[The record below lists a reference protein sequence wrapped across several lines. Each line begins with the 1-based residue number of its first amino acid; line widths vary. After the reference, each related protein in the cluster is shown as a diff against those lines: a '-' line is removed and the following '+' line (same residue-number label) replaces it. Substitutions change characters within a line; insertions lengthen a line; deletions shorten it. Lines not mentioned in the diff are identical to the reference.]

1 MIMDMWFVVLA
12 AVAVMQIVIFV
23 LLFKVL
29 KRKGKSEEILE
40 EHSLKLEFFGQEMER
55 QGKSLQEFDNGLKIF
70 AERQQI
76 FGEQFREFSRESREF
91 AKDGR
96 ESDALARKELRE
108 VLQKQLGEN
117 REAQTQVFAIMTQS
131 QKEAFAQ
138 IDKTQKEAFSQMDKT
153 QKDAFAQMDKTNKE
167 SYTQLEK
174 SQRESLAQ
182 MEKSQKESLEQ
193 LDRNQKESLERLD
206 KTQNQLIKNTDERLE
221 HIRVTVAEKLDKTLT
236 ERLGKSF
243 ETVGKQLNEVQ
254 QGLGEMKNLAQDVG
268 GLKKVLSNVKMRGGL
283 GEIQLQM
290 LLENILAPDQYSA
303 NVITKKASREVV
315 EFAVK
320 LPGNSED
327 IPNIWLPI
335 DAKFPKDV
343 YEKLQNAYDLADPA
357 AVEAAQKELD
367 AAIKLNAKDI
377 SGKYVDPPYTTN
389 FAIMFLPFE
398 GIYAEVVRKADLLE
412 YIQRQYNV
420 IITGPTT
427 LAAILNS
434 LQIGFKTLAIQ
445 KRSSEVWET
454 LGAVKT
460 EFETFGGLLD
470 KAKNK
475 IQGGLNDMDTLI
487 GTRTRAI
494 QRKLRSVESL
504 DQEQSQKLLEIE

>member
-1 MIMDMWFVVLA
+1 MEHLVTGAI
-12 AVAVMQIVIFV
+12 V
-23 LLFKVL
+23 LLLIAVIATVTVIVL
-29 KRKGKSEEILE
+29 QTKILKSRKESEKILAE
-40 EHSLKLEFFGQEMER
+40 YGNRVQALEAGM
-55 QGKSLQEFDNGLKIF
+55 QEFGKGMQKFGEGMQLF
-70 AERQQI
+70 AERQQN
-76 FGEQFREFSRESREF
+76 FGREFREFEREYRE
-91 AKDGR
+91 A
-96 ESDALARKELRE
+96 ESAARKELRE
-108 VLQKQLGEN
+108 T
-117 REAQTQVFAIMTQS
+117 QTQVFSIMSKSQKDSFEQLGKSQKDSFDQLEKS

-138 IDKTQKEAFSQMDKT
+138 
-153 QKDAFAQMDKTNKE
+153 
-167 SYTQLEK
+167 LEK
-174 SQRESLAQ
+174 SQ
-182 MEKSQKESLEQ
+182 KNTLEQ
-193 LDRNQKESLERLD
+193 FDKTQKESLERLD
-206 KTQNQLIKNTDERLE
+206 KTQNQLLKSTDERLE
-221 HIRVTVAEKLDKTLT
+221 NIRVTVAEKLDKTLA

-254 QGLGEMKNLAQDVG
+254 QGLGEMKSLAHDVG
-268 GLKKVLSNVKMRGGL
+268 GLKKVLGNVKMRGGL

-303 NVITKKASREVV
+303 NVITRKGSREVV

-320 LPGNSED
+320 LPGSSDE

-343 YEKLQNAYDLADPA
+343 YEKLQNAYDLADPT

-367 AAIKLNAKDI
+367 NAIKLNAKEI
-377 SGKYVDPPYTTN
+377 SSKYVEPPYTTN

-412 YIQRQYNV
+412 HIQRQYNV

-445 KRSSEVWET
+445 KRSSEVWDT

-504 DQEQSQKLLEIE
+504 EPEESKQLLEIE

>member
-1 MIMDMWFVVLA
+1 MEHLVTGAI
-12 AVAVMQIVIFV
+12 V
-23 LLFKVL
+23 LLLIAVIATVTVIVL
-29 KRKGKSEEILE
+29 QAKILKSRKESEKILAE
-40 EHSLKLEFFGQEMER
+40 YGNRVQALEAGM
-55 QGKSLQEFDNGLKIF
+55 QEFGKGMQKFGEGMQLF
-70 AERQQI
+70 AERQQN
-76 FGEQFREFSRESREF
+76 FGREFREFEREYRE
-91 AKDGR
+91 A
-96 ESDALARKELRE
+96 ESAARKELRE
-108 VLQKQLGEN
+108 T
-117 REAQTQVFAIMTQS
+117 QTQVFSIMSKSQKDSFEQLGKSQKDSFDQLEKS

-138 IDKTQKEAFSQMDKT
+138 
-153 QKDAFAQMDKTNKE
+153 
-167 SYTQLEK
+167 LEK
-174 SQRESLAQ
+174 SQ
-182 MEKSQKESLEQ
+182 KNTLEQ
-193 LDRNQKESLERLD
+193 FDKTQKESLERLD
-206 KTQNQLIKNTDERLE
+206 KTQNQLLKSTDERLE
-221 HIRVTVAEKLDKTLT
+221 NIRVTVAEKLDKTLA

-254 QGLGEMKNLAQDVG
+254 QGLGEMKSLAHDVG
-268 GLKKVLSNVKMRGGL
+268 GLKKVLGNVKMRGGL

-303 NVITKKASREVV
+303 NVITRKGSREVV

-320 LPGNSED
+320 LPGSSDE

-367 AAIKLNAKDI
+367 NAIKLNAKEI
-377 SGKYVDPPYTTN
+377 SSKYVEPPYTTN

-412 YIQRQYNV
+412 HIQRQYNV

-445 KRSSEVWET
+445 KRSSEVWDT

-504 DQEQSQKLLEIE
+504 EPEESKQLLEIE

>member
-1 MIMDMWFVVLA
+1 MDMGFVAICVILLLL
-12 AVAVMQIVIFV
+12 VIVIV
-23 LLFKVL
+23 LLMNLL
-29 KRKGKSEEILE
+29 KSQRRSEGMQLFAQ
-40 EHSLKLEFFGQEMER
+40 K
-55 QGKSLQEFDNGLKIF
+55 QEFL
-70 AERQQI
+70 
-76 FGEQFREFSRESREF
+76 GEQFKTYMSESRE
-91 AKDGR
+91 AATASRKELNEQIDT
-96 ESDALARKELRE
+96 LQKELRE
-108 VLQKQLGEN
+108 QVDAQQKELREQVESLQKELRETLQRSEKEQREQMMRQQAEN
-117 REAQTQVFAIMTQS
+117 REAQSQVFAMMNKS
-131 QKEAFAQ
+131 QKESFEQ
-138 IDKTQKEAFSQMDKT
+138 I
-153 QKDAFAQMDKTNKE
+153 
-167 SYTQLEK
+167 EK
-174 SQRESLAQ
+174 SQRESLTQ
-182 MEKSQKESLEQ
+182 LEKS
-193 LDRNQKESLERLD
+193 QKESLERLD
-206 KTQNQLIKNTDERLE
+206 KTQNQLIKSTDERLE
-221 HIRVTVAEKLDKTLT
+221 NIRVTVAEKLDKTLT

-290 LLENILAPDQYSA
+290 LLENILAPDQYCA

-320 LPGNSED
+320 LPGNSDD

-357 AVEAAQKELD
+357 RVEAAQKELD

-398 GIYAEVVRKADLLE
+398 GIYAEVVRKAELLE

-460 EFETFGGLLD
+460 EFDNFGGLLD

-504 DQEQSQKLLEIE
+504 DQEQSQKLLEMD

>member
-1 MIMDMWFVVLA
+1 MEMLLVVLA
-12 AVAVMQIVIFV
+12 AVAVLQIIILV

-29 KRKGKSEEILE
+29 KSRGKSEEILG
-40 EHSLKLEFFGQEMER
+40 EHSLKLDFFSQEMEKQSR
-55 QGKSLQEFDNGLKIF
+55 SLQDFDNGLKIF

-76 FGEQFREFSRESREF
+76 FGEQFREFSRESREL

-117 REAQTQVFAIMTQS
+117 REAQTQVFSIMVQS

-138 IDKTQKEAFSQMDKT
+138 IDKTQKEAFAQMDKT

-167 SYTQLEK
+167 SYIQLEK
-174 SQRESLAQ
+174 SQRESL
-182 MEKSQKESLEQ
+182 
-193 LDRNQKESLERLD
+193 ERLD
-206 KTQNQLIKNTDERLE
+206 KSQNQLIKNTDERLE
-221 HIRVTVAEKLDKTLT
+221 NIRVTVAEKLDKTLT

-290 LLENILAPDQYSA
+290 LLENILAPDQYCA

-320 LPGNSED
+320 LPGNSDD

-357 AVEAAQKELD
+357 GVEAAQKELD

-398 GIYAEVVRKADLLE
+398 GIYAEVVRKAEFLE

-460 EFETFGGLLD
+460 EFDNFGGLLD

-504 DQEQSQKLLEIE
+504 DQEQSQKLLEMD